1 MGLFGRRSSFVLGIM
16 GIGLRLLQEPAQAQ
30 YHECEALF
38 KSYSKTEIVDALVNI
53 RDSWMTI
60 AGSTKTPEMLGKADN
75 SYINAV
81 TVCRD
86 ITLANVSPSQ
96 LEEELRKRRNARDDM
111 ERWRVEYRKQML
123 AQIAEVPAAR
133 PESVELQGITTV
145 RQ

>member
-1 MGLFGRRSSFVLGIM
+1 MRVFGRRVSFVLGIL

-30 YHECEALF
+30 YQECEALF
-38 KSYSKTEIVDALVNI
+38 KAYSKTEIVDALVDL

-60 AGSTKTPEMLGKADN
+60 AGSTKSEMLGKADN

-86 ITLANVSPSQ
+86 ITLANISPSQ
-96 LEEELRKRRNARDDM
+96 LEGELRKRRNARDDL
-111 ERWRVEYRKQML
+111 ERWRGEYRQQRL

-133 PESVELQGITTV
+133 PESVEPQGITTA